1 MTATRRNRGQ
11 ALVEYLI
18 VCSALAV
25 ALFYPFENDT
35 AVVIL
40 LARALSDY
48 FLGMSFVMSII

>member
-1 MTATRRNRGQ
+1 VTAKHRNSGQ

-25 ALFYPFENDT
+25 ALFYPFADGE
-35 AVVIL
+35 AVAVL

-48 FLGMSFVMSII
+48 FLGLSFVMSII